1 MCGIAGGMM
10 FRGASNALD
19 LRVVVSAMAD
29 RVAHRGPDDQ
39 GLWASDDGSVALA
52 HRRLAVVDLSPRGHQ
67 PMSTPDRKIWI
78 TFNGEIYNFR
88 KLRARLAAEGE
99 SFVSDSDT
107 EVVLAAYR
115 RWGLARALESF
126 EGMFAFALWD
136 DSTQTLHLARDRA
149 GERPLFVGIV
159 DSSVLFASE
168 LRAFA
173 PVSSRL
179 SIDRA
184 SVGGFLSLGYVPG
197 PGSMYA
203 EVGRLPPASHLSIR
217 RGDGALRTDSQD
229 LVGRAQR
236 YWSADA
242 VPGPSPALRHTSETL
257 DAAADELDAL
267 LRDVTADALQCDVPV
282 GIFLS
287 GGIDSSLVAAL
298 AQAVSTQPVHAYT
311 VAFGERDFDESQHAA
326 RIAAHLGLRHEI
338 LRLTPGAVVAAV
350 PELASNLDEP
360 TANASY
366 FPIVLMSRLARKK
379 VTVVLSG
386 DGGDEVFCG
395 YNRYRQLDRL
405 LRAQKVVPR
414 VLLSEAARAASALA
428 GLFRAGHGLK
438 LATMPQVL
446 PLEALRRAERFLAH
460 EDFDGAYGA
469 CMRLYDTGALA
480 AVGLEAYAQRRAS
493 PQAEDRLLS
502 MMRYDFGD
510 YLPDDNLAKVDRAAM
525 STALEVRLPLLS
537 HRVVEL
543 SWRLGRSAWL
553 AEGRSKWLLRKLLA
567 RYVPPALFE
576 RPKMGFTVPVGEWLR
591 GPLREWATAMIE
603 SPQLEA
609 TLGVRAVFVRSE
621 WRSFLAG
628 PGGEPRRIWALVM
641 LGAWASHEGRV
652 RG

>member
-1 MCGIAGGMM
+1 MCGIAGGMT

-39 GLWASDDGSVALA
+39 GSWASDDGSVVLA

-88 KLRARLAAEGE
+88 KLRARLAADGAR
-99 SFVSDSDT
+99 FASDSDT

-136 DSTQTLHLARDRA
+136 ESTQTLHLARDRA

-159 DSSVLFASE
+159 DSTVLFASE

-197 PGSMYA
+197 PGSMYS
-203 EVGRLPPASHLSIR
+203 EVGRLPAASHLSLH
-217 RGDGALRTDSQD
+217 RGDGALRTDSGRE
-229 LVGRAQR
+229 LVSRAQR
-236 YWSADA
+236 YWSADGVA
-242 VPGPSPALRHTSETL
+242 GGSPAIRQAARSV
-257 DAAADELDAL
+257 DAADELDAL
-267 LRDVTADALQCDVPV
+267 LREVTADTLQCDVPV

-287 GGIDSSLVAAL
+287 GGIDSSLVAAI

-311 VAFGERDFDESQHAA
+311 VAFGERDFDESAHAE

-338 LRLTPGAVVAAV
+338 LRLTPDAVVAAV

-366 FPIVLMSRLARKK
+366 FPIVLMSRLARGK

-405 LRAQKVVPR
+405 LQAQKVVPR
-414 VLLSEAARAASALA
+414 VMLSGAARAAGAITALF
-428 GLFRAGHGLK
+428 GAGHGLK

-446 PLEALRRAERFLAH
+446 PTEALRRAEHFLAH

-469 CMRLYDTGALA
+469 SMRLYDTGALA
-480 AVGLEAYAQRRAS
+480 AAGLAAYAQRRVS

-502 MMRYDFGD
+502 MMRYDFSG

-525 STALEVRLPLLS
+525 SAALEVRLPLLN

-576 RPKMGFTVPVGEWLR
+576 RPKMGFTVPVGAWLR
-591 GPLREWATAMIE
+591 GPLRAWATAMIE

-609 TLGVRAVFVRSE
+609 TLGVRTVFARSE

-628 PGGEPRRIWALVM
+628 RGGDPRRIWALVM
-641 LGAWASHEGRV
+641 LGAWASREGRV